1 MQALCASHKKA
12 LIFTATAICALILLT
27 TLHGGLSARN
37 MDLLLYGSLDAS
49 TVRTPQLLMSHM
61 EHDTMHWGD
70 QPVPPTRIVAHAPG
84 WTIFDRL
91 YVREGTIYIVTD
103 YPELV
108 PPHNEITSTGQMVGD
123 GGNNLPDL
131 EPTDAE
137 IRTISTEEAR
147 ELFGEYAIKME
158 GVTVSIARLYEFVQ
172 H

>member
-1 MQALCASHKKA
+1 
-12 LIFTATAICALILLT
+12 LT
-27 TLHGGLSARN
+27 S
-37 MDLLLYGSLDAS
+37 
-49 TVRTPQLLMSHM
+49 V
-61 EHDTMHWGD
+61 
-70 QPVPPTRIVAHAPG
+70 VG

-108 PPHNEITSTGQMVGD
+108 PPHKEITSTGEMVGD

-137 IRTISTEEAR
+137 IRTISTKEAR

-158 GVTVSIARLYEFVQ
+158 GVTVSIGASMNAFNTNPMVSG
-172 H
+172 